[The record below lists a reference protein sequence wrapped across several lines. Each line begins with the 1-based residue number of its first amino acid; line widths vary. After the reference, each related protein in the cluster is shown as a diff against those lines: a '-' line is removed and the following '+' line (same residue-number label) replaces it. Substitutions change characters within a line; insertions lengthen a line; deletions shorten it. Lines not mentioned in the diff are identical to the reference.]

1 VTLVTVRV
9 RPGSSRN
16 EIAGEQDGVLVVR
29 VNAPPV
35 GGQANKAV
43 RKLLAKHYGVA
54 PSRVEIVRGH
64 AAREKVVRLDLE
76 P

>member
-1 VTLVTVRV
+1 MRLVTVRV
-9 RPGSSRN
+9 KPGSSRN

-35 GGQANKAV
+35 DGKANRAV
-43 RKLLAKHYGVA
+43 CKLLAKHFDMPPGK
-54 PSRVEIVRGH
+54 VEIVRGH
-64 AAREKVVRLDLE
+64 SAREKVVRLDLE

>member
-9 RPGSSRN
+9 KPGSSRN
-16 EIAGEQDGVLVVR
+16 EVVEEPDGVLVVR

-35 GGQANKAV
+35 EGKANKAV
-43 RKLLAKHYGVA
+43 CKLVAKHYGLA

-64 AAREKVVRLDLE
+64 ASREKVLRLDLE
-76 P
+76 A